1 MLFPKLRAYKK
12 QFQRSCRVSWG
23 LSGNWIAMVLVGGLL
38 GLRQAEAQ
46 DGGLGGGAKPS
57 DFAHT
62 VVPILK
68 KHCIACHAGNEK
80 KGGFSI
86 NTRETLV
93 RGGESISGV
102 GLNGKSSAAE
112 MLRAVAQG
120 VRERIETQ
128 DQDLRMPPEG
138 AGLTV
143 EEKGVLVAWIEQGMV
158 WEPGFS
164 FGERSYEP
172 PLRPRGVELPPG
184 QSLDRMHP
192 IDRILDRV
200 RVEGGREVLPVVDDR
215 TFVRRA
221 YLDLIGLLPTPE
233 QTEGFVTSESLSKRE
248 DLVRELLGR
257 DIEVAEHW
265 LTFWNDLLRNDY
277 TGTGFITGGRTQI
290 TKWLYEGL
298 VTNKPYDQ
306 MVRELI
312 APASAESAG
321 FSAGI
326 KWRGEVSAGQTVEIQ
341 FAQSVGQAF
350 LGINL
355 KCASCH
361 DSFIDRWTL
370 KDAYGIAA
378 VYANQPLVIH
388 RCDKSTG
395 EQAKAGWLYPE
406 LGQVDSN
413 AAQPERLKQL
423 AELMTHR
430 ENGRFARTIVN
441 RIWHRMMGRGI
452 VHPTDAM
459 ETEPWNE
466 DLLDML
472 SNEFVS
478 SEYDLRKLIEII
490 ATSKAYQSPA
500 ERLDGDQAIEAY
512 SYAGT
517 RGKRLTAEQ
526 FVDAVWQLTG
536 AAPSKYDAGVVRVAP
551 PKKVVAVEKVSDGE
565 DAIAWLIQ
573 AARGA
578 READGEWIWG
588 PSAKGAPGPAANETV
603 WFRKMF
609 DLPFEVDRASGT
621 ITCDNSYRLWINGQ
635 LVVEDGN
642 WEGVEVFSAKE
653 LLRPGQNE
661 ILVEGKNGG
670 SGPNPAALYFEWILA
685 GLDDKRGQFA
695 KSEEQRSSILR
706 IVSSTEWQCFTG
718 GGIAPEGTDR
728 SSIGWESPVRASGP
742 WGERL
747 RDEISRKMIE
757 GLEGQGKMVRA
768 SLVKAD
774 FLMRSLGRP
783 NRDQIVTVRPTELT
797 TLEAMDLSNGETL
810 AEWLRFGGKRWMS
823 GVMLRGELEG
833 EPKGLDRDRELWRRE
848 LIDPLYLYAL
858 SRRPTELELS
868 AVYEAVGPRLERE
881 DVEDL
886 IWSLLML
893 PEFQYV
899 R

>member
-1 MLFPKLRAYKK
+1 MLFPERRTSAKRIEV
-12 QFQRSCRVSWG
+12 C
-23 LSGNWIAMVLVGGLL
+23 GGL
-38 GLRQAEAQ
+38 AW
-46 DGGLGGGAKPS
+46 GGLGKWISGVLVCGVFTAVPIEAQEGGVEGASKPD

-68 KHCIACHAGNEK
+68 KHCIECHAGNEK

-86 NTRETLV
+86 NTREDLL

-102 GLNGKSSAAE
+102 GLNGDSSAAE

-120 VRERIETQ
+120 LRERIETQ
-128 DQDLRMPPEG
+128 DRDLRMPPDG
-138 AGLTV
+138 PGLT
-143 EEKGVLVAWIEQGMV
+143 EAEKRVLVAWVSQGMD
-158 WEPGFS
+158 WEPGFT

-172 PLRPRGVELPPG
+172 PLRPRAVELPPG
-184 QSLDRMHP
+184 NSPDRMHP
-192 IDRILDRV
+192 IDRILDAV
-200 RVEGGREVLPVVDDR
+200 RVDSGGEILPVVDDR

-233 QTEGFVTSESLSKRE
+233 QTEGFVSSENVRKRE
-248 DLVRELLGR
+248 ELVRELLGR

-290 TKWLYEGL
+290 TKWLYEAL
-298 VTNKPYDQ
+298 VANKPYDQ

-312 APASAESAG
+312 APPSAESAG
-321 FSAGI
+321 FSGGI

-361 DSFIDRWTL
+361 DSFIDRWRL

-395 EQAKAGWLYPE
+395 EQATAGWLYPE

-413 AAQPERLKQL
+413 APQPQRLKQL
-423 AELMTHR
+423 ADLMTHR

-459 ETEPWNE
+459 ETQPWNE

-472 SNEFVS
+472 SNEFVAS
-478 SEYDLRKLIEII
+478 GYDLRKLIETI

-500 ERLDGDQAIEAY
+500 ERLVGDEGIVAY
-512 SYAGT
+512 RYAGT

-536 AAPSKYDAGVVRVAP
+536 ASPSKFDAGVVRVGP
-551 PKKVVAVEKVSDGE
+551 PKKEFSGESVLDGE
-565 DAIAWLIQ
+565 DTSAGVVQ

-578 READGEWIWG
+578 REVEGEWIWG
-588 PSAKGAPGPAANETV
+588 SSAKGAPGPAANETV
-603 WFRKMF
+603 WFRKTF
-609 DLPFEVDRASGT
+609 ELPFEVERASGT
-621 ITCDNSYRLWINGQ
+621 ITCDNSYRLWVNGQ
-635 LVVEDGN
+635 LVLEDGN
-642 WEGVEVFSAKE
+642 WEGVEVFSGLE
-653 LLRPGQNE
+653 FLRPGQNE

-685 GLDDKRGQFA
+685 GFDPKGEQFSKPDK
-695 KSEEQRSSILR
+695 QRSSILR

-728 SSIGWESPVRASGP
+728 SSILWESAVRATGP
-742 WGERL
+742 WGDRL

-757 GLEGQGKMVRA
+757 GLEGELKMVRA

-810 AEWLRFGGKRWMS
+810 AEWLRFGAKRWIASLAM
-823 GVMLRGELEG
+823 RGEFDG
-833 EPKGLDRDRELWRRE
+833 EQSGAERGREYWRRE
-848 LIDPLYLYAL
+848 LIEPLYLHAL
-858 SRRPTELELS
+858 SRHPTELELS
-868 AVYEAVGPRLERE
+868 AIYEAVGERLESQ

-886 IWSLLML
+886 IWSLVML